1 MRKTLLA
8 SALLAALST
17 TAVFAAGPSVNGTE
31 ISQARIDAV
40 VQMMAPRVSLPTTRP
55 RTWSRIS

>member
-31 ISQARIDAV
+31 I
-40 VQMMAPRVSLPTTRP
+40 PRPVSTPWYR
-55 RTWSRIS
+55 